1 MSHDPILAEAVSRL
15 AIAKAE
21 VLRLEAFIDVYHE
34 LGGKPAQPPPRTTN
48 VMRAKSVST
57 ATTGALADSAA
68 AAAAYIKSVGRPVPT
83 RDLIGVLE
91 GQGISVGGKDEI
103 ATLSARLSRSPLL
116 VNIRGVGWQLADAG
130 EERAVGDLLHSIPTA
145 PGSTLN
151 SADEDGREVGHEKI
165 DLSQF

>member
-1 MSHDPILAEAVSRL
+1 MSYDPILAEAVSRL

-34 LGGKPAQPPPRTTN
+34 LGGQPAQYSPRARN
-48 VMRAKSVST
+48 VMRVKQVTS

-68 AAAAYIKSVGRPVPT
+68 AAVEYIKTIGRPVPT

-91 GQGISVGGKDEI
+91 SQGISVGGKDEI

-116 VNIRGVGWQLADAG
+116 VNIRGVGWQLADAD
-130 EERAVGDLLHSIPTA
+130 EEGAAGDLLNSIPTA
-145 PGSTLN
+145 PGSTPH
-151 SADEDGREVGHEKI
+151 SADSLPGGGT
-165 DLSQF
+165 